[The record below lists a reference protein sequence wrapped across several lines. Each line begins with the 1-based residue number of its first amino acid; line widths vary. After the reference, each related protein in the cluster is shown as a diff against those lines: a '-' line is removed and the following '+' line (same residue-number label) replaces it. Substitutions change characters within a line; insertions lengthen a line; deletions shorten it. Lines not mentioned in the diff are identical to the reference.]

1 MGQCALK
8 AGDASAARKYGKIPS
23 GWEKRREKC
32 VRRLCCWMH
41 VPFFLPCLNGGNG
54 PDRLQTGEVRLKRA
68 KPRGDSG
75 CLQRA
80 QSQKGEKRR
89 PGLFKQGLGE
99 FSHTAS
105 FTKSKKDVQV
115 IGGIV
120 RFRYGAAKVIFA

>member
-1 MGQCALK
+1 MDRIACRQERCASKGQNPVGIPAVCK
-8 AGDASAARKYGKIPS
+8 GPRARKAK
-23 GWEKRREKC
+23 
-32 VRRLCCWMH
+32 
-41 VPFFLPCLNGGNG
+41 NG
-54 PDRLQTGEVRLKRA
+54 
-68 KPRGDSG
+68 
-75 CLQRA
+75 
-80 QSQKGEKRR
+80 R